1 MNRLAHWTPR
11 YVGARLQEMAYAR
24 LEPDKPWLTRQPNLA
39 LESLLKP
46 TDKGLEFGSGRST
59 VWFAQ
64 RLASLTSVE
73 HDRDWHDQVA
83 KKIAT
88 SNISNVTYVLRPA
101 GVDESRLPADPYVAI
116 ASTFADASLDSVL
129 VDGAQRGLCAEAS
142 IPKIRSGGLLVVD
155 NVNWYLPS
163 ASLAPNSRSLA
174 DGPRDDTWRRVD
186 TAIRSWRRLWTTN
199 HVSDT
204 GIFFKP

>member
-24 LEPDKPWLTRQPNLA
+24 LEPDKPWLTRQANLA
-39 LESLLKP
+39 LESLLMP
-46 TDKGLEFGSGRST
+46 TDNGLEFGSGRST
-59 VWFAQ
+59 IWFAQ

-88 SNISNVTYVLRPA
+88 SNVSNVTYVLRPA

-116 ASTFADASLDSVL
+116 ASTFADASLDFVL